1 MSARGADRN
10 RFWKNRLSYV
20 TVRRKKMLRDITL
33 GQYYPADS
41 VIHKLDPRVKLFA
54 TFIYIISL
62 FCFKGIAALLVATV
76 FLIFCIRTSKVP
88 FKFMVKGL
96 KAIVVLMLST
106 AAFNLFLTPGTP
118 IVKFW
123 IFKITAEG
131 AQNAILMAS
140 RLTYLILGTSSM
152 TLTTTPNQLT
162 DGLEKS
168 LGFLNKIHVP
178 VHAIAMMM
186 SIALR
191 FIPILIEETD
201 KIMKAQMAR
210 GADFEHGNIIKR
222 AKSMVPLLVPLFV
235 SAFRRADDLA
245 MAMEARCYNG
255 GEGRTKMKPLVYEK
269 DDKIA
274 YLFIFAFLAVV
285 IVLRILLPVNLGNLI
300 FR

>member
-1 MSARGADRN
+1 
-10 RFWKNRLSYV
+10 
-20 TVRRKKMLRDITL
+20 MLRDITL

-54 TFIYIISL
+54 TMIYIISL

-76 FLIFCIRTSKVP
+76 FLIAVIRVSKVP
-88 FKFMVKGL
+88 FHFMVKGL
-96 KAIVVLMLST
+96 KTIMVLMIIT
-106 AAFNLFLTPGTP
+106 ALFNLFLTPGEPLVT
-118 IVKFW
+118 FW

-131 AQNAILMAS
+131 IKSAALMTI
-140 RLTYLILGTSSM
+140 RLIYLILGTSIM

-162 DGLEKS
+162 DGLEKALMPLS
-168 LGFLNKIHVP
+168 KIGIP

-210 GADFEHGNIIKR
+210 GADFENGNLIQKVKNMI
-222 AKSMVPLLVPLFV
+222 PLLVPLFV

-255 GEGRTKMKPLVYEK
+255 GEGRTKMKPLRYMNR
-269 DDKIA
+269 DHLA
-274 YLFIFAFLAVV
+274 YV
-285 IVLRILLPVNLGNLI
+285 IVLAYFVVILVCRTFLP
-300 FR
+300 FPM

>member
-1 MSARGADRN
+1 
-10 RFWKNRLSYV
+10 
-20 TVRRKKMLRDITL
+20 MLRDITL

-41 VIHKLDPRVKLFA
+41 VIHKLDPRVKLFS
-54 TFIYIISL
+54 TLIYIISL
-62 FCFKGIAALLVATV
+62 FCFKGIAALLVATL
-76 FLIFCIRTSKVP
+76 FLFGVIKASKVP
-88 FKFMVKGL
+88 FKFIVKGL
-96 KAIVVLMLST
+96 KAILILMLIT
-106 AAFNLFLTPGTP
+106 ALFNLFLTPGEP
-118 IVKFW
+118 VLSFW

-131 AQNAILMAS
+131 AKNAALMAV
-140 RLTYLILGTSSM
+140 RLTYLILGTSIM

-168 LGFLNKIHVP
+168 LKPLGKIGIP

-210 GADFEHGNIIKR
+210 GADFESGNLLKKVKNMI
-222 AKSMVPLLVPLFV
+222 PLLVPLFV

-255 GEGRTKMKPLVYEK
+255 GEGRTKMKPLRYVRR
-269 DDKIA
+269 DRIA
-274 YLFIFAFLAVV
+274 YL
-285 IVLRILLPVNLGNLI
+285 IVLVYLALILVCRTYLRWPM
-300 FR
+300 